1 MNFWT
6 PIYTSKEY
14 EFDSTRRNQY
24 NIYYPLFYSIPIVEK
39 TGLIPSDADKSYTV
53 IIYEYNSLPFADC
66 LIRISNKAGF
76 GILQE
81 NKIFKYLCETRTVQ
95 E

>member
-24 NIYYPLFYSIPIVEK
+24 NIYYPLFYSIPIVVK
-39 TGLIPSDADKSYTV
+39 TGLIPSDEDKSNTV
-53 IIYEYNSLPFADC
+53 IIYECNSLP
-66 LIRISNKAGF
+66 LIRISNKARF
-76 GILQE
+76 GILRD
-81 NKIFKYLCETRTVQ
+81 ITRHDPRIAFT
-95 E
+95 ECPY